1 MHRRILGLDGGG
13 TKTVTVVADAKG
25 AILAS
30 ETSAGLDPTAGP
42 AWEASLTAIAGRMG
56 AVDAAV
62 LGLPYHGEIPAICT
76 RQITLGHMLFG
87 AQCHVVNDVAVAFE
101 GALGGADGVLI
112 LAGTGS
118 MAWARGTAG
127 TVRVGG
133 WGDAFGDEGSAYW
146 IGRAALA
153 MVSRHL
159 DGRQPCPDFAVP
171 LLRRLGVDEDALI
184 AWTYG
189 QTHPRASVAS
199 VAREVSALADAGVAE
214 AQTLMQAAALHLAEQ
229 GKTAAQRAG
238 ATLQNWAV
246 AGSVMRDATMM
257 SALTTAMGSAPQPER
272 LPPVGGAVLAAA
284 RHAGW
289 VVDARFIGQ
298 LAASLN
304 TLTPARPMAGALS
317 DN

>member
-1 MHRRILGLDGGG
+1 MADRVLGVDGGG
-13 TKTVTVVADAKG
+13 TKTVAVVADAAG
-25 AILAS
+25 NVLAS
-30 ETSAGLDPTAGP
+30 ETSSGLDPTAGP
-42 AWEASLTAIAGRMG
+42 GWEASLTSLAARMG
-56 AVDAAV
+56 PVDAAV
-62 LGLPYHGEIPAICT
+62 LGLPYHGEIPAICA

-87 AQCHVVNDVAVAFE
+87 PHCHVVNDVAVAFE

-118 MAWARGTAG
+118 MAWARGTQG

-133 WGDAFGDEGSAYW
+133 WGDAFGDEGSAFW

-159 DGRQPCPDFAVP
+159 DGRQPCPDFALP
-171 LLRRLGVDEDALI
+171 LLRRLGVAEDALI

-199 VAREVSALADAGVAE
+199 VAREVSALADAGAVE

-229 GKTAAQRAG
+229 GKVAAQRAG
-238 ATLQNWAV
+238 ASLRHWAV
-246 AGSVMRDATMM
+246 AGSVMQDATL
-257 SALTTAMGSAPQPER
+257 SAALTTAMGSAPQPER

-289 VVDARFIGQ
+289 PVDTHFIGQ
-298 LAASLN
+298 LAAALN
-304 TLTPARPMAGALS
+304 IMPPARPIAS
-317 DN
+317 THI